1 MQQRLREARIESLA
15 RSVGRRNGHRRWTR
29 LFRRSSPNGDASH
42 DGSRRGHAEIDFHD
56 RGEDVWQ
63 ALRD

>member
-29 LFRRSSPNGDASH
+29 LFRRNGPSG
-42 DGSRRGHAEIDFHD
+42 DGSGDSSRRGHAEMDFHD

>member
-15 RSVGRRNGHRRWTR
+15 RSVDRRDGHRRGWTR
-29 LFRRSSPNGDASH
+29 LFRRNGKGKASH
-42 DGSRRGHAEIDFHD
+42 DGVRRGYADVDFHD
-56 RGEDVWQ
+56 RGEDVWK